1 MGKFYRETED
11 FDEKQLKGISM
22 VVKATAKKFP
32 FIKGW
37 ELAPKYKE
45 FTSVLYINLIVDFN
59 EVMKFYNLE
68 WNPFWK
74 KILEKNGVIESA
86 LITTFSSGY
95 DVFSLGSDESKKFL
109 DNSYNE
115 TKKITEYLNN
125 LYTSL
130 PEEFKIK
137 TLFELFFPSS
147 EDRQIVEHETTLY
160 VDRFVQKKV
169 N

>member
-1 MGKFYRETED
+1 MSKFYRETED
-11 FDEKQLKGISM
+11 FDENQLKGISM

-37 ELAPKYKE
+37 ELAPNYKE
-45 FTSVLYINLIVDFN
+45 FASTIYIHLTVDFD

-74 KILEKNGVIESA
+74 KILDRDGVIESA
-86 LITTFSSGY
+86 LITTFSSEY
-95 DVFSLGSDESKKFL
+95 DVFSLGSEKSKEFL
-109 DNSYNE
+109 DKSYNE
-115 TKKITEYLNN
+115 TKKINDYLNN

-137 TLFELFFPSS
+137 TRFELSYLSS
-147 EDRQIVEHETTLY
+147 EDKHTIDHETTLY
-160 VDRFVQKKV
+160 VDRFVQKS
-169 N
+169 